1 MAKRVGIIGC
11 GAIGSSIANAIDK
24 GVVQG
29 IELLVL
35 FDQIVEKAE
44 ALSSQLKRR
53 AEVAKTFEELMNDG
67 LDLIVEAASQ
77 KAVKDYA
84 IKILNGGVDLMIMST
99 GALLDKVLW
108 EEINRAC
115 ERRGRRVFVPS
126 GAIAGIDGLRT
137 AKLDIIHEVILT
149 TKKSPKAL
157 AGAPFF
163 DKASIKPEDIH
174 KEKLLFEGTAQ
185 DAVKLFPTNIN
196 VAATLSLA
204 GIGGSKTRVR
214 VIADP
219 KLDINIHEFEVKGS
233 FGSMKVIMKN
243 LPHPENPKTSYIAVL
258 SAIETLRSALS
269 SEARVGT

>member
-11 GAIGSSIANAIDK
+11 GAMGSSIGKAIDK

-44 ALSSQLKRR
+44 ALSPQLKRR
-53 AEVAKTFEELMNDG
+53 VEVAKTFEELMSNG
-67 LDLIVEAASQ
+67 LNLIIEAASQ

-84 IKILNGGVDLMIMST
+84 IKILDGGADLMIMSI
-99 GALLDKVLW
+99 GALLDEGLW

-115 ERRGRRVFVPS
+115 EKKGRRVFIPS

-137 AKLDIIHEVILT
+137 AKLDLIHEVTLT

-163 DKASIKPEDIH
+163 DKASMKPEDIH
-174 KEKLLFEGTAQ
+174 EEKLLFEGNAQ
-185 DAVKLFPTNIN
+185 DAVKLFPANIN

-204 GIGGSKTRVR
+204 GIGGSKTKVR

-219 KLDINIHEFEVKGS
+219 RLDMNIHEFEVKGRQDYY
-233 FGSMKVIMKN
+233 N
-243 LPHPENPKTSYIAVL
+243 N
-258 SAIETLRSALS
+258 
-269 SEARVGT
+269 

>member
-1 MAKRVGIIGC
+1 MAKRIGIIGC
-11 GAIGSSIANAIDK
+11 GAIGSSIAKAIDK

-35 FDQIVEKAE
+35 FDQIIEKARV
-44 ALSSQLKRR
+44 LSTQLKKSTK
-53 AEVAKTFEELMNDG
+53 VVKTFEDLMSND
-67 LDLIVEAASQ
+67 LDLVIEAASQ

-84 IKILNGGVDLMIMST
+84 IKILDGGIDLMIMSA
-99 GALLDKVLW
+99 GALLDEDLW
-108 EEINRAC
+108 KEINRAC
-115 ERRGRRVFVPS
+115 ERRGKKISIPS

-149 TKKSPKAL
+149 TKKNPKAL

-163 DKASIKPEDIH
+163 DKASVKPEDIH
-174 KEKLLFEGTAQ
+174 KKRLLFEGTAQ
-185 DAVKLFPTNIN
+185 EAVKLFPANIN
-196 VAATLSLA
+196 VAATISLA

-219 KLDINIHEFEVKGS
+219 KLNTNIHELEVKGS

-243 LPHPENPKTSYIAVL
+243 LSHPENPKTSYIAVL

-269 SEARVGT
+269 SESRVGT